1 MELEISGMKN
11 KYVMTRRQNLSFV
24 RRNLKNYLRNSMSL
38 ARYEFSDELISQYE
52 SHNRNTEEEIA
63 LDNFLA
69 AYNYLLDNTD
79 KEADYDQLIVL
90 HSILMKDLMDTFSN
104 HLTEEQ
110 IDELNRMINQPAKA
124 NTEIAIDVMLYIL
137 DKRLFSDGD
146 VRAALMFANKIMID
160 NGCGIITVT
169 ENNKDVF
176 REKLKE
182 YKNNKDYDI
191 KDWIYKY
198 CIKGPKLDH

>member
-1 MELEISGMKN
+1 MLLLVYNIAKRGRAMIN
-11 KYVMTRRQNLSFV
+11 KYTLSRTQNIRYIKDHLDVFI
-24 RRNLKNYLRNSMSL
+24 RNSL
-38 ARYEFSDELISQYE
+38 ALSRYADEDPFRE
-52 SHNRNTEEEIA
+52 TAKKNFEE
-63 LDNFLA
+63 
-69 AYNYLLDNTD
+69 AYAYIMERQDVENDYRCLLT
-79 KEADYDQLIVL
+79 L
-90 HSILMKDLMDTFSN
+90 HEMLMKDLDSGIKTE
-104 HLTEEQ
+104 LTEQQ
-110 IDELNRMINQPAKA
+110 ISELSEMINQPAKA

-191 KDWIYKY
+191 KDWVYKY
-198 CIKGPKLDH
+198 CIKGTKLDH